1 MKKYLREYSII
12 TDSNI
17 EICVLN
23 AETSFNAVM
32 NFDKFVRI
40 NHPKWQKT
48 NVIAIEIER
57 NFKFK
62 H

>member
-1 MKKYLREYSII
+1 MKKYLREYSIV
-12 TDSNI
+12 TDNNT

-32 NFDKFVRI
+32 NFNKFIRI
-40 NHPKWQKT
+40 NHPQWKET
-48 NVIAIEIER
+48 NVEAIEIKR